1 YRGRGVTTLCTKVT
15 VLIGRALGVQ
25 TIVTFGTLR
34 HPVAQSLIEH
44 SGFRL
49 VGIFPGSDRV
59 QVTPGVMK
67 HTFEA
72 MYAISLV
79 PQEQTHRPA
88 LASLSPR
95 MSAVARFVLGEP

>member
-1 YRGRGVTTLCTKVT
+1 M
-15 VLIGRALGVQ
+15 VLLGRALGVD
-25 TIVTFGTLR
+25 TIVTAATLR
-34 HPVAQSLIEH
+34 HPVSQSIAEH

-59 QVTPGVMK
+59 QVAPGVMK

-79 PQEQTHRPA
+79 PEEQTHRPPS
-88 LASLSPR
+88 ASLSPR
-95 MSAVARFVLGEP
+95 MAAVARFILGEPHEEHDL